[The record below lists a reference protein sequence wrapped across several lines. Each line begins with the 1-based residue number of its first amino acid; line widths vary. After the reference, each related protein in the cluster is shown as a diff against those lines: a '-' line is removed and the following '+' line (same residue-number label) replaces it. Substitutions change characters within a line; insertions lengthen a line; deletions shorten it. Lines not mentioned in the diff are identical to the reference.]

1 MYKLI
6 KSFIFFVLISVSSF
20 GQEKIVATA
29 SIMQDIVQNIAGS
42 DIQVESIVPI
52 GGDPHIYDPTPS
64 DAALIS
70 QSKVIFING
79 LTFEG
84 WLGKLI
90 DNSGTSAEIV
100 LMTKDIQPIESLK
113 YKNSADPHAWMD
125 VINAVKYAENAKDGL
140 IRIYPEQ
147 KTEFEQNF
155 KIYRDC
161 LMELHEWVHNQ
172 IQRIPESHRYLV
184 TSHDA
189 FQYYGRQYGIE
200 LVALLGTTTDAEI
213 QTSDVLRVN
222 KIIKE
227 KELPAIFIESTINPK
242 LMKQLAQ
249 DNNVQIGGELF
260 ADSLSDKDGPASSY
274 IKMIKHNTNTIV
286 QALRSK
292 NISDAK
298 QTNDNST
305 KTLLYWLIPLLI
317 MIFGLS
323 IFFISRSKS

>member
-155 KIYRDC
+155 KIYRDS

>member
-1 MYKLI
+1 
-6 KSFIFFVLISVSSF
+6 VSSF

-155 KIYRDC
+155 KIYRDS

>member
-29 SIMQDIVQNIAGS
+29 SIMQDIVQNIAGI

>member
-29 SIMQDIVQNIAGS
+29 SIMQDIVQNIAGI

-155 KIYRDC
+155 KIYRDS